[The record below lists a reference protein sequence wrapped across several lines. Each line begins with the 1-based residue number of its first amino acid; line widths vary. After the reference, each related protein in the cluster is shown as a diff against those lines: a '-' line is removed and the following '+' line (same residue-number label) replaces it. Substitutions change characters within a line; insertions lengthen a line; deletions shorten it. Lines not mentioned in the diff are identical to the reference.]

1 MRNKKLKS
9 MLAATVSVACL
20 VPFAAMMP
28 SSAEAVLTSDEI
40 TQEMGLGFNIG
51 NSLDSTGYGNYDN
64 ITSFETSWGNPAVTQ
79 ELVDTIKAKGFD
91 SVRIPTSWFQ
101 HVTKTTDSNGNP
113 VYTIDERWLARVKE
127 VVDYAYQQDMYVIL
141 NLHHEEWI
149 NRSDFATAYEEM
161 SPQLKQMWTQI
172 ATYFADYDQ
181 HLIFEG
187 MNEPRAT
194 TGDSVE
200 WNGNEACYDVV
211 NKLNND
217 FVTTV
222 RSIDSP
228 YKDTRLL
235 MIPGYAASAYSSI
248 YGYLD
253 IPEDNYV
260 AVSIHA
266 YCPYNFAM
274 GDSTEPY
281 TQDHMTFTDSY
292 KNELDKIFKDIQ
304 STFTDNDIPV
314 VIGEFS
320 ASNYNNTEARVDWAT
335 YYLTWAKKLGIP
347 CVLWDNNTI
356 DNSNQAERHGYLQR
370 NSLQWFDVSEP
381 VIDAMLAV
389 LDDSSIKW
397 GSESHLP
404 EYKHSDLS
412 EAIEVIYE
420 NAEGGTFGGES
431 YFAAQMLSGSKLNEN
446 VEIAIKYSDIMKP
459 DLNFMDADWG
469 GWTTVASYDI
479 DTEKGIAYFSYADI
493 KKAWSDI
500 ATINSF
506 CVGTGN
512 ENSKIYEIALLPAAT
527 IVEPTEPTNPTDPTD
542 PSETTIKGDIN
553 GDGVL
558 NVVDL
563 MGMKRKLFETLN
575 APSLAW
581 PLETYD
587 WNEDQKFNL
596 LDVVSFTKFLIRK
609 D

>member
-1 MRNKKLKS
+1 
-9 MLAATVSVACL
+9 
-20 VPFAAMMP
+20 
-28 SSAEAVLTSDEI
+28 
-40 TQEMGLGFNIG
+40 
-51 NSLDSTGYGNYDN
+51 
-64 ITSFETSWGNPAVTQ
+64 
-79 ELVDTIKAKGFD
+79 
-91 SVRIPTSWFQ
+91 
-101 HVTKTTDSNGNP
+101 
-113 VYTIDERWLARVKE
+113 
-127 VVDYAYQQDMYVIL
+127 
-141 NLHHEEWI
+141 
-149 NRSDFATAYEEM
+149 
-161 SPQLKQMWTQI
+161 
-172 ATYFADYDQ
+172 
-181 HLIFEG
+181 
-187 MNEPRAT
+187 
-194 TGDSVE
+194 
-200 WNGNEACYDVV
+200 
-211 NKLNND
+211 
-217 FVTTV
+217 
-222 RSIDSP
+222 
-228 YKDTRLL
+228 
-235 MIPGYAASAYSSI
+235 
-248 YGYLD
+248 
-253 IPEDNYV
+253 
-260 AVSIHA
+260 
-266 YCPYNFAM
+266 
-274 GDSTEPY
+274 
-281 TQDHMTFTDSY
+281 
-292 KNELDKIFKDIQ
+292 
-304 STFTDNDIPV
+304 
-314 VIGEFS
+314 
-320 ASNYNNTEARVDWAT
+320 
-335 YYLTWAKKLGIP
+335 
-347 CVLWDNNTI
+347 
-356 DNSNQAERHGYLQR
+356 
-370 NSLQWFDVSEP
+370 
-381 VIDAMLAV
+381 MLAV

>member
-1 MRNKKLKS
+1 MRNKNLKR

-28 SSAEAVLTSDEI
+28 SSAAAVLSADEI

-64 ITSFETSWGNPAVTQ
+64 ITSFEMSWGNPAVTQ

-91 SVRIPTSWFQ
+91 SVRIPTSWFR
-101 HVTKTTDSNGNP
+101 HVTKTSDSDGNP

-149 NRSDFATAYEEM
+149 NRSDFATAYDEM
-161 SPQLKQMWTQI
+161 APQLKQMWTQI

-200 WNGNEACYDVV
+200 WNGNEACYEVV

-217 FVTTV
+217 FMTTV
-222 RSIDSP
+222 RNIDSP

-248 YGYLD
+248 YSYLD
-253 IPEDNYV
+253 LPEDDYV

-281 TQDHMTFTDSY
+281 TQIHDEFNSSY
-292 KNELDKIFKDIQ
+292 QNELDKVFKDIQ

-347 CVLWDNNTI
+347 CFLWDNNTI
-356 DNSNQAERHGYLQR
+356 DNSYQSERHGYLNR
-370 NSLQWFDVSEP
+370 SSLQWFDVSEP

-397 GSESHLP
+397 GSEKHLP

-412 EAIEVIYE
+412 QATKVIYE
-420 NAEGGTFGGES
+420 NADGGAFVDDNGNDS
-431 YFAAQMLSGSKLNEN
+431 AYFNAKTLSGSELNEN
-446 VEIAIKYSDIMKP
+446 VEIAVQYSDIMKP
-459 DLNFMDADWG
+459 DLNFMDASWG
-469 GWTTVASYDI
+469 NWTTVASYDI

-493 KKAWSDI
+493 KKAWGDLS
-500 ATINSF
+500 TLNSF
-506 CVGTGN
+506 CVGTGT
-512 ENSKIYEIALLPAAT
+512 SSSRIYKIVLLPAAT
-527 IVEPTEPTNPTDPTD
+527 LVEPTDPTNPT
-542 PSETTIKGDIN
+542 ETVIKGDVN
-553 GDGVL
+553 NDGTL
-558 NVVDL
+558 NVIDL
-563 MGMKRKLFETLN
+563 VQMKRAFMYFDTN
-575 APSLAW
+575 YPG
-581 PLETYD
+581 ETYD
-587 WNEDQKFNL
+587 WNADDEFNL
-596 LDVVSFTKFLIRK
+596 LDIVGLTKFLLRK
-609 D
+609 S

>member
-1 MRNKKLKS
+1 MRNKNLKR

-28 SSAEAVLTSDEI
+28 SSAAAVLSADEI

-64 ITSFETSWGNPAVTQ
+64 ITSFEMSWGNPAVTQ

-91 SVRIPTSWFQ
+91 SVRIPTSWFR
-101 HVTKTTDSNGNP
+101 HVTKTSDSAGNP

-149 NRSDFATAYEEM
+149 NRSDFATAYDEM
-161 SPQLKQMWTQI
+161 APQLKQMWTQI

-200 WNGNEACYDVV
+200 WNGNEACYEVV

-217 FVTTV
+217 FMTTV
-222 RSIDSP
+222 RNIDSP

-248 YGYLD
+248 YSYLD
-253 IPEDNYV
+253 LPEDDYV

-281 TQDHMTFTDSY
+281 TQIHDEFNSSY
-292 KNELDKIFKDIQ
+292 QNELDKVFKDIQ

-347 CVLWDNNTI
+347 CFLWDNNTI
-356 DNSNQAERHGYLQR
+356 DNSYQSERHGYLNR
-370 NSLQWFDVSEP
+370 SSLQWFDVSEP

-420 NAEGGTFGGES
+420 NAEGGTFGGEA

-446 VEIAIKYSDIMKP
+446 VEIAVQYSDIMKP
-459 DLNFMDADWG
+459 DLNFMDASWG
-469 GWTTVASYDI
+469 NWTTVASYDI

-493 KKAWSDI
+493 KKAWGDLS
-500 ATINSF
+500 TLNSF
-506 CVGTGN
+506 CVGTGT
-512 ENSKIYEIALLPAAT
+512 SSSRIYKIVLLPAAT
-527 IVEPTEPTNPTDPTD
+527 LVEPTDPTD

-553 GDGVL
+553 GDGTL

-563 MGMKRKLFETLN
+563 IGMKRQLFDVLY
-575 APSLAW
+575 APGLAM
-581 PLETYD
+581 PLEKYD

-596 LDVVSFTKFLIRK
+596 LDVVDFTKFLIRK
-609 D
+609 S

>member
-1 MRNKKLKS
+1 MRYKKLKS

-20 VPFAAMMP
+20 VPFAAMLP
-28 SSAEAVLTSDEI
+28 ISAETILNADEI

-51 NSLDSTGYGNYDN
+51 NALDSTGYGSYDN
-64 ITSFETSWGNPAVTQ
+64 ITSFEMSWGNPAVTQ
-79 ELVDTIKAKGFD
+79 ELVDTVKAKGFD
-91 SVRIPTSWFQ
+91 TVRIPTSWYK
-101 HVTKTTDSNGNP
+101 HVTKTTDSDGNP
-113 VYTIDERWLARVKE
+113 VYTIDERWLTRVKE

-149 NRSDFATAYEEM
+149 NRSDFSTAYDQM
-161 SPQLKQMWTQI
+161 APQLKQMWTQI

-187 MNEPRAT
+187 MNEPRE
-194 TGDSVE
+194 TGSSVE
-200 WNGNEACYDVV
+200 WNGNEACFAVV

-253 IPEDNYV
+253 LPEDDYV

-281 TQDHMTFTDSY
+281 KQDHTTFSSSY
-292 KNELDKIFKDIQ
+292 QNELDKVFKDIQ
-304 STFTDNDIPV
+304 TTFTDNDVPV

-347 CVLWDNNTI
+347 CVIWDNNTI
-356 DNSNQAERHGYLQR
+356 DNSNQSERHGYLNR
-370 NSLQWFDVSEP
+370 SNLQWFSVSEP
-381 VIDAMLAV
+381 VIDAMLSV
-389 LDDSSIKW
+389 LSDSSIKW

-412 EAIEVIYE
+412 S
-420 NAEGGTFGGES
+420 GTTIFEDANGMAFKADS
-431 YFAAQMLSGSKLNEN
+431 TYFEAQMISGSDLNEN
-446 VEIAIKYSDIMKP
+446 TEIAVKYYSC
-459 DLNFMDADWG
+459 
-469 GWTTVASYDI
+469 
-479 DTEKGIAYFSYADI
+479 
-493 KKAWSDI
+493 KKAKSM
-500 ATINSF
+500 
-506 CVGTGN
+506 
-512 ENSKIYEIALLPAAT
+512 L
-527 IVEPTEPTNPTDPTD
+527 
-542 PSETTIKGDIN
+542 
-553 GDGVL
+553 
-558 NVVDL
+558 
-563 MGMKRKLFETLN
+563 
-575 APSLAW
+575 
-581 PLETYD
+581 
-587 WNEDQKFNL
+587 
-596 LDVVSFTKFLIRK
+596 
-609 D
+609 